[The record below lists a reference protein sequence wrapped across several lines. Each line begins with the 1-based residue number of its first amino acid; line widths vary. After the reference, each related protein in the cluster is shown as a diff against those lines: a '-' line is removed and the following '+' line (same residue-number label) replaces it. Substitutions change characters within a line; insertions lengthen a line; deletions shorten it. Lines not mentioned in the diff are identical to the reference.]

1 MLRCILEH
9 QEKPFKGKAFWTF
22 YPYFSVD
29 VALESLV
36 LTYVVIILRFSV
48 LTSCKNTT
56 ASPEYGSLDHSLL
69 NCNNLNTY
77 FFE

>member
-1 MLRCILEH
+1 M
-9 QEKPFKGKAFWTF
+9 
-22 YPYFSVD
+22 
-29 VALESLV
+29 ALESLV

-48 LTSCKNTT
+48 LTSSKNTT

-77 FFE
+77 FFDLYRNGGGGGGVNGV